1 MYLEVREYFV
11 KLRANPHASVDGKQT
26 KRGKDHMSKT
36 VVSSARVYIDE
47 LISPVTEWKDFSK
60 IFNGLQKEVMCAS
73 TKAIAFCNIYKS
85 YVIHQGKE
93 AADKW
98 MLDNYGKDKPVSAIY
113 HPVSKECDSLYKSI
127 AAAFSREIYQKYF
140 SGANS
145 YSKQID
151 KGTGNPPM
159 VFTNSIPIPLIKKDS
174 KIQRE
179 EGASARKYICSFKIL
194 SRRGQKKYEEE
205 LGKTEISSLLEFVTN
220 AKDNQTYR
228 ILENIVSGNYELCA
242 SKLIRKRN
250 RNRYQYYIQISYKHP
265 VREKSLDPNK
275 VMGVDLGIVVP
286 AMCATNYDERYCRS
300 FGGRKIIM
308 DGILQEKRNRLYQK
322 DITYNGRD
330 GHGRKAKLD
339 GWDGKGHIINN
350 RNGTYNHQLSKQ
362 IVEQAVKWECGT
374 IHIEDLSKIKG
385 DNTDKFLKHWTY
397 YDLQSK
403 IEYKAEK
410 EGIAVVK
417 IDPAYTS
424 QKCSKCGFTCKENR
438 PRKEKGQAYFRC
450 IKCGYEANADYNA
463 ARNIALYQKI

>member
-1 MYLEVREYFV
+1 M
-11 KLRANPHASVDGKQT
+11 N
-26 KRGKDHMSKT
+26 KT
-36 VVSSARVYIDE
+36 AVSSVRVYIDQ
-47 LISPVTEWKDFSK
+47 LISPVENWKEFEK
-60 IFNGLQKEVMCAS
+60 IFKDLQKQVMHAS
-73 TKAIAFCNIYKS
+73 TKAITACNIYYS
-85 YVIHQGKE
+85 YEINDGENVAKE
-93 AADKW
+93 W
-98 MLDNYGKDKPVSAIY
+98 IINTYGKDKIASALYYPISRTCTDLYTSISSAIG
-113 HPVSKECDSLYKSI
+113 KETYQMYFKVPNCYK
-127 AAAFSREIYQKYF
+127 
-140 SGANS
+140 
-145 YSKQID
+145 KQIES
-151 KGTGNPPM
+151 GIGNPPM
-159 VFTNSIPIPLIKKDS
+159 VFTNSIPIPLIKAGSLIKRHEDCPY
-174 KIQRE
+174 
-179 EGASARKYICSFKIL
+179 RKYVCSFKLL
-194 SRRGQKKYEEE
+194 SRKGQEKYS
-205 LGKTEISSLLEFVTN
+205 KEFGITKIPSDLKFITN
-220 AKDNQTYR
+220 AKDNQTYK
-228 ILENIVSGNYELCA
+228 ILENIVLGNYELCA

-250 RNRYQYYIQISYKHP
+250 HNRHQYYIQLSYKHP

-385 DNTDKFLKHWTY
+385 DNKDKFLKHWTY

-424 QKCSKCGFTCKENR
+424 QKCGKCGFTCKENR
-438 PRKEKGQAYFRC
+438 PRKEKGQAYFKC
-450 IKCGYEANADYNA
+450 AKCGYEANADYNA